1 MHPNPSLRELA
12 RSLGLSHTTVS
23 EALRA
28 SPRVKASTRE
38 RVLKAAREVGYRHNP
53 LAGALM
59 SEMRRS
65 RSGTFRGV
73 IAVIDLDGP
82 SRRHPNAEHY
92 HRELTRGAGDR
103 AVELGFKIE
112 SFVIG
117 HNDIS
122 ISRLD
127 AILKSRGIH
136 GVFLLPSSESPDLT
150 QLDWSRYA
158 GVYADYIIEH
168 PALHSVCSDHYRSMI
183 MTLQRLHALGYRR
196 PGMVLTR
203 HHDERLLYRWEAA
216 FQVYHNHHRAFSWL
230 APLIIPDIT
239 RPEFSAWFEK
249 AKPDVVLCH
258 RAEAIEWMEA
268 CGASVPRTHGFC
280 CLNIMVNVVPCAG
293 LDLQPWLLGVRGVEL
308 LIAQIHRNEY
318 GVPEIPSTTTI
329 PAAWVDGPT
338 LRNGP
343 ATPVHQPFSGLA
355 SILESSAPFVPPAT

>member
-1 MHPNPSLRELA
+1 MHPQPSLRELA

-38 RVLKAAREVGYRHNP
+38 RVLTAAREIGYRHNP

-82 SRRHPNAEHY
+82 NIRPAHAVRY
-92 HRELTRGAGDR
+92 HRELTRGAGER
-103 AVELGFKIE
+103 AAELGFKIE
-112 SFVIG
+112 PITVG

-122 ISRLD
+122 ITRLD
-127 AILKSRGIH
+127 SILQSRGIH
-136 GVFLLPSSESPDLT
+136 GVLLQPASESPDLT
-150 QLDWSRYA
+150 QLDWTRYA
-158 GVYADYIIEH
+158 GIYSDYIIEH

-183 MTLQRLHALGYRR
+183 MTLQRLHSLGYKR
-196 PGMVLTR
+196 PGLVLAR
-203 HHDERLLYRWEAA
+203 HLDARLLYRWEAA
-216 FQVYHNHHRAFSWL
+216 FQVYQNHHNVFTRL
-230 APLIIPDIT
+230 PPLLVPEIT
-239 RPEFSAWFEK
+239 RAEFTAWFLS

-258 RAEAIEWMEA
+258 KAESIGWMEA
-268 CGASVPRTHGFC
+268 CGARVPQTHGFC
-280 CLNIMVNVVPCAG
+280 CLNVIVNSIPCAG

-318 GVPEIPSTTTI
+318 GVPDIPSTTTI

-338 LRNGP
+338 LRRSP
-343 ATPVHQPFSGLA
+343 
-355 SILESSAPFVPPAT
+355 PPAAV

>member
-1 MHPNPSLRELA
+1 MRPNPSLRELA

-23 EALRA
+23 EALRN
-28 SPRVKASTRE
+28 SPRVKAATRE

-73 IAVIDLDGP
+73 IAVIDLDSP
-82 SRRHPNAEHY
+82 DRRPANAAPF
-92 HRELTRGAGDR
+92 HRELTRGAGER

-117 HNDIS
+117 QNDIS
-122 ISRLD
+122 ITRLD
-127 AILKSRGIH
+127 AILQSRGIH
-136 GVFLLPSSESPDLT
+136 GVFLLPASESPDLS
-150 QLDWSRYA
+150 QLDWTRYA

-168 PALHSVCSDHYRSMI
+168 PALHSVCSDHYRSM
-183 MTLQRLHALGYRR
+183 MTTLQRLHALGYRR
-196 PGMVLTR
+196 PGLVLTQ
-203 HHDERLLYRWEAA
+203 HHDARLLYRWEAA
-216 FQVYHNHHRAFSWL
+216 FQVYHNHHDVFSWL
-230 APLIIPDIT
+230 PPLIVPEIT
-239 RPEFSAWFEK
+239 RSNFVPWFES

-258 RAEAIEWMEA
+258 RAEAIEWMQS

-338 LRNGP
+338 LRHSP
-343 ATPVHQPFSGLA
+343 ANPSH
-355 SILESSAPFVPPAT
+355 

>member
-1 MHPNPSLRELA
+1 MRPTPSLRELA

-28 SPRVKASTRE
+28 SPRVKTSTRE

-73 IAVIDLDGP
+73 LAVLDLDGP
-82 SRRHPNAEHY
+82 EKRPASAARY
-92 HRELTRGAGDR
+92 HAELTRGASER
-103 AVELGFKIE
+103 AMELGFKIE
-112 SFVIG
+112 PFIIG

-122 ISRLD
+122 VARLD
-127 AILKSRGIH
+127 SILKARGIH
-136 GVFLLPSSESPDLT
+136 GVFLLPASEDPDLT
-150 QLDWSRYA
+150 QLDWTRYA

-168 PALHSVCSDHYRSMI
+168 PGLHSVCSDHYRSMM
-183 MTLQRLHALGYRR
+183 MTLQRLHTLGYKR
-196 PGMVLTR
+196 PGLVLNQ
-203 HHDERLLYRWEAA
+203 HHDARLLYRWEAA
-216 FQVYHNHHRAFSWL
+216 FQAYHNHHEVFTWL
-230 APLIIPDIT
+230 PPLIIPEIS
-239 RPEFSAWFEK
+239 RAEFSAWFK
-249 AKPDVVLCH
+249 SAKPDVVLCH

-293 LDLQPWLLGVRGVEL
+293 LDLQPWLLGVRGTEL

-338 LRNGP
+338 LG
-343 ATPVHQPFSGLA
+343 H
-355 SILESSAPFVPPAT
+355 

>member
-1 MHPNPSLRELA
+1 MHSNPSLRELA

-28 SPRVKASTRE
+28 SPRVKASTRD
-38 RVLKAAREVGYRHNP
+38 RVLKAAREIGYRHNP

-73 IAVIDLDGP
+73 IAVIDLDGADQRP
-82 SRRHPNAEHY
+82 TNAARF
-92 HRELTRGAGDR
+92 HREITRGAGER
-103 AVELGFKIE
+103 ASELGFKIE
-112 SFVIG
+112 PITIG

-122 ISRLD
+122 IARLD
-127 AILKSRGIH
+127 SILQSRGIH
-136 GVFLLPSSESPDLT
+136 GVLLLPASESPDLT
-150 QLDWSRYA
+150 QLNWTRYA
-158 GVYADYIIEH
+158 GVYSDYIIEH

-183 MTLQRLHALGYRR
+183 MTLQRLHSLGYRR
-196 PGMVLTR
+196 PGLVINR
-203 HHDERLLYRWEAA
+203 HLDERLLYRWEAA
-216 FQVYHNHHRAFSWL
+216 FQVYQNHNSAFTWLPPLVMPEVTRA
-230 APLIIPDIT
+230 
-239 RPEFSAWFEK
+239 EFMDWFQS

-268 CGASVPRTHGFC
+268 CGASLPQTHGFC
-280 CLNIMVNVVPCAG
+280 CLNVVVNTIPCAG

-318 GVPEIPSTTTI
+318 GVPEIPSTTSI

-338 LRNGP
+338 LRQSSVTA
-343 ATPVHQPFSGLA
+343 AT
-355 SILESSAPFVPPAT
+355 

>member
-1 MHPNPSLRELA
+1 MRPTPSLRELA

-28 SPRVKASTRE
+28 SPRVKAATRE
-38 RVLKAAREVGYRHNP
+38 RVLKAARDVGYRHNP

-73 IAVIDLDGP
+73 LAVIDLDGP
-82 SRRHPNAEHY
+82 EKRPANAARY
-92 HRELTRGAGDR
+92 HVELTRGASER

-112 SFVIG
+112 PFIIG

-127 AILKSRGIH
+127 AILKTRGIH
-136 GVFLLPSSESPDLT
+136 GVFLLPSSEDPDLT

-168 PALHSVCSDHYRSMI
+168 PGLHSVCSDHYRSMLT
-183 MTLQRLHALGYRR
+183 TLQRLHALGYKR
-196 PGMVLTR
+196 PGLVLNR

-216 FQVYHNHHRAFSWL
+216 FQAYQNHHSGFTRL
-230 APLIIPDIT
+230 PPLIVPEIGKPD
-239 RPEFSAWFEK
+239 FCAWFK
-249 AKPDVVLCH
+249 AAKPDVVLCH

-293 LDLQPWLLGVRGVEL
+293 LDLQPWLLGVRGAEL

-318 GVPEIPSTTTI
+318 GVPDIPSTTTI

-338 LRNGP
+338 LR
-343 ATPVHQPFSGLA
+343 H
-355 SILESSAPFVPPAT
+355 

>member
-38 RVLKAAREVGYRHNP
+38 RVLKAAGEIGYRHNP

-82 SRRHPNAEHY
+82 DRRPTNAARY
-92 HRELTRGAGDR
+92 HREITRGASER

-112 SFVIG
+112 PITIS

-122 ISRLD
+122 IARLD
-127 AILKSRGIH
+127 SILQSRGIH
-136 GVFLLPSSESPDLT
+136 GVLLLPANENPDLS
-150 QLDWSRYA
+150 QLDWTRYA
-158 GVYADYIIEH
+158 GVYSDYIIEH

-183 MTLQRLHALGYRR
+183 MTLQRLHGLGYKR
-196 PGMVLTR
+196 PGLVLTR
-203 HHDERLLYRWEAA
+203 HLDARLLYRWEAA
-216 FQVYHNHHRAFSWL
+216 FQVYHNHYDGFDWLPPLMVSEVTRA
-230 APLIIPDIT
+230 
-239 RPEFSAWFEK
+239 EFTAWFQS
-249 AKPDVVLCH
+249 ARPDVVLCH
-258 RAEAIEWMEA
+258 PAEVIEWMEA
-268 CGASVPRTHGFC
+268 CGASVPGTHGFC
-280 CLNIMVNVVPCAG
+280 CLNVMVNSIPCAG
-293 LDLQPWLLGVRGVEL
+293 LDLQPWLIGVRGVEL

-318 GVPEIPSTTTI
+318 GVPAIPSTTTI

-338 LRNGP
+338 LRHGP
-343 ATPVHQPFSGLA
+343 AQV
-355 SILESSAPFVPPAT
+355 AT

>member
-1 MHPNPSLRELA
+1 MHPQPSLRELA

-38 RVLKAAREVGYRHNP
+38 RVLTAAREIGYRHNP

-82 SRRHPNAEHY
+82 NIRPAHAVRY
-92 HRELTRGAGDR
+92 HRELTRGAGER
-103 AVELGFKIE
+103 AAELGFKIE
-112 SFVIG
+112 PITVG

-122 ISRLD
+122 ITRLD
-127 AILKSRGIH
+127 SILQSRGIH
-136 GVFLLPSSESPDLT
+136 GVLLQPASESPDLT
-150 QLDWSRYA
+150 QLDWTRYA
-158 GVYADYIIEH
+158 GIYSDYIIEH

-183 MTLQRLHALGYRR
+183 MTLQRLHSLGYKR
-196 PGMVLTR
+196 PGLVLAR
-203 HHDERLLYRWEAA
+203 HLDARLLYRWEAA
-216 FQVYHNHHRAFSWL
+216 FQVYQNHHNVFTRL
-230 APLIIPDIT
+230 PPLLVPEIT
-239 RPEFSAWFEK
+239 RAEFTAWFLS

-258 RAEAIEWMEA
+258 KAESIGWMEA
-268 CGASVPRTHGFC
+268 CGARVPQTHGFC
-280 CLNIMVNVVPCAG
+280 CLNVIVNSIPCAG

-308 LIAQIHRNEY
+308 LIAQIHRNEC
-318 GVPEIPSTTTI
+318 GVPDIPSTTTI

-338 LRNGP
+338 LRRSP
-343 ATPVHQPFSGLA
+343 
-355 SILESSAPFVPPAT
+355 PPAAV

>member
-82 SRRHPNAEHY
+82 TRRHPNAERF
-92 HRELTRGAGDR
+92 HRELTRGAGER

-122 ISRLD
+122 ITRLD

-136 GVFLLPSSESPDLT
+136 GVFLLPASESPDLT
-150 QLDWSRYA
+150 QLDWTRYA

-168 PALHSVCSDHYRSMI
+168 PALHSVCSDHYRSM
-183 MTLQRLHALGYRR
+183 MTTLQRLQALGYRR
-196 PGMVLTR
+196 PGLVLTR

-216 FQVYHNHHRAFSWL
+216 FQVYHNHHDVFSWPNPTWCSVI
-230 APLIIPDIT
+230 APRRSSGWSRAAPASRAPT
-239 RPEFSAWFEK
+239 ASAVSTSWSTSCP
-249 AKPDVVLCH
+249 AP
-258 RAEAIEWMEA
+258 
-268 CGASVPRTHGFC
+268 ASICSRGC
-280 CLNIMVNVVPCAG
+280 SACAG
-293 LDLQPWLLGVRGVEL
+293 SR
-308 LIAQIHRNEY
+308 R
-318 GVPEIPSTTTI
+318 
-329 PAAWVDGPT
+329 
-338 LRNGP
+338 
-343 ATPVHQPFSGLA
+343 
-355 SILESSAPFVPPAT
+355 

>member
-23 EALRA
+23 EALRD

-38 RVLKAAREVGYRHNP
+38 RVLKAAREIGYRHNP

-82 SRRHPNAEHY
+82 DQRPVNAARY
-92 HRELTRGAGDR
+92 HRELTRGAGER
-103 AVELGFKIE
+103 AIELGFKIE
-112 SFVIG
+112 PFVVG

-122 ISRLD
+122 ITRLD
-127 AILKSRGIH
+127 AILQSRGIH
-136 GVFLLPSSESPDLT
+136 GVFLLPANESPDLT
-150 QLDWSRYA
+150 QLNWKRYA

-168 PALHSVCSDHYRSMI
+168 PGLHSVCSDHFRSMM
-183 MTLQRLHALGYRR
+183 MTLARLHVLGYRR
-196 PGMVLTR
+196 PGLVLNR

-216 FQVYHNHHRAFSWL
+216 FLAYHNHHDAFSWL
-230 APLIIPDIT
+230 PPLLL
-239 RPEFSAWFEK
+239 PEINRAEFTAWFDK

-258 RAEAIEWMEA
+258 RAEAIEWMES

-318 GVPEIPSTTTI
+318 GVPELPSTTTI

-343 ATPVHQPFSGLA
+343 ATPSHQPFAALSPTLVTPA
-355 SILESSAPFVPPAT
+355 PPASPSP

>member
-23 EALRA
+23 EALRD

-38 RVLKAAREVGYRHNP
+38 RVLKAAREIGYRHNP

-82 SRRHPNAEHY
+82 SQRPAIAARY
-92 HRELTRGAGDR
+92 HQELTRGAGER
-103 AVELGFKIE
+103 AIELGFKIE
-112 SFVIG
+112 PFVVG

-122 ISRLD
+122 ITRLD
-127 AILKSRGIH
+127 AILQSRGIH
-136 GVFLLPSSESPDLT
+136 GVFLLPANESPDLT
-150 QLDWSRYA
+150 QLNWQRYA
-158 GVYADYIIEH
+158 GVYTDYIIEH
-168 PALHSVCSDHYRSMI
+168 PALHSVCSDHYRSMM
-183 MTLQRLHALGYRR
+183 MTLERLHALGYRR
-196 PGMVLTR
+196 PGLVLTR
-203 HHDERLLYRWEAA
+203 HLDERLLYRWEAA
-216 FQVYHNHHRAFSWL
+216 FQAYHNHHAVFSWL
-230 APLIIPDIT
+230 PPLIL
-239 RPEFSAWFEK
+239 PEVNRREFTAWFEK
-249 AKPDVVLCH
+249 VKPDVVLSH
-258 RAEAIEWMEA
+258 RADMIEWMES

-293 LDLQPWLLGVRGVEL
+293 LDLQPWLLGVRGVEM

-318 GVPEIPSTTTI
+318 GVPELPSTTTI

-338 LRNGP
+338 LRSGP
-343 ATPVHQPFSGLA
+343 PTPLSQPLA
-355 SILESSAPFVPPAT
+355 APAPSLVTPAPSAAPSP